1 MNGREACFPLGH
13 GAAGIAILVSA
24 GSSLPVTL
32 LGAAVTTLSIT
43 ALLLRRP
50 WRRQAPVGVLESSN
64 DADAVAPLGHDGMAL
79 AVASGG
85 TSRDMETALRLL
97 GSTIVEQVDTSVRTV
112 LEENHQ
118 MREMASEMASAAEQ
132 AKTQFYHSMQ
142 RATQSEASIEELQS
156 FSGELAGSIG
166 VIGAAVGS
174 SIAIVKDATARAAA
188 TRACVETMAQLSD
201 AVAEAIRMIDQIARQ
216 TRMLA
221 LNATIEAARAGAAGS
236 GFAVVAEEVKQLAR
250 QTAEA
255 TQTIGAKLAEQ
266 NAMVASV
273 VLSLQELTGTIE
285 SVDQASGSIGR
296 AIADQEGIALRVTS
310 SLTQMRDAVFT
321 LSREIREAAQI
332 AANSGMLSDLVLET
346 ANSVDGLMNGLK
358 VKLSDIGEG
367 MIPNGSDAAR
377 RRDAA

>member
-1 MNGREACFPLGH
+1 
-13 GAAGIAILVSA
+13 
-24 GSSLPVTL
+24 
-32 LGAAVTTLSIT
+32 
-43 ALLLRRP
+43 
-50 WRRQAPVGVLESSN
+50 
-64 DADAVAPLGHDGMAL
+64 
-79 AVASGG
+79 
-85 TSRDMETALRLL
+85 
-97 GSTIVEQVDTSVRTV
+97 
-112 LEENHQ
+112 
-118 MREMASEMASAAEQ
+118 
-132 AKTQFYHSMQ
+132 MQ